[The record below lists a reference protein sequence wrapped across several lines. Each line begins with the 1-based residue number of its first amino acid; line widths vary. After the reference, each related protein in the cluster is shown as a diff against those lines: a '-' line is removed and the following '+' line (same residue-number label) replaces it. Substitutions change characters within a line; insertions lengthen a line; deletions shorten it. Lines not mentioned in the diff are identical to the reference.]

1 MPNNPERIEILS
13 SIQRRRRY
21 SVDEKMTVLAEAAQP
36 GMSIS
41 YVARRHGISPS
52 AYRAY
57 DTIDFAIGLGL
68 VPCFT
73 PVRSPQSNGMAESF
87 FATLEHSSLGYR
99 SPVNYERA
107 HQRSARIQRPELLP
121 PAASDCIAV

>member
-1 MPNNPERIEILS
+1 MTNSPERIEVLS

-52 AYRAY
+52 LLFGWRRRMTEGGKEAVRADDSVVASSEVRALERRIRELERVLGKKTMENEILREALKIAHEKKLISHLPSLPDG
-57 DTIDFAIGLGL
+57 DT
-68 VPCFT
+68 P
-73 PVRSPQSNGMAESF
+73 
-87 FATLEHSSLGYR
+87 
-99 SPVNYERA
+99 
-107 HQRSARIQRPELLP
+107 
-121 PAASDCIAV
+121 